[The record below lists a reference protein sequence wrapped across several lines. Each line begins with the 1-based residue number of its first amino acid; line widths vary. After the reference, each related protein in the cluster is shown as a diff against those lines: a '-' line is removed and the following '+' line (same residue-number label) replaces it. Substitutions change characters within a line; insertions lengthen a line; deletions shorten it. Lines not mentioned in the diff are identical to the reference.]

1 MVAHAGKKAAIGANL
16 SNELE
21 FSEILSTEKNTF
33 LLSAWINRNVF
44 FLTSSMRH
52 PEQPDWMNLFISV
65 LRALFFQH

>member
-33 LLSAWINRNVF
+33 LLSAWINRDVF
-44 FLTSSMRH
+44 FFVIS
-52 PEQPDWMNLFISV
+52 LFARSE
-65 LRALFFQH
+65 

>member
-21 FSEILSTEKNTF
+21 SSEILSTEKNTF

-44 FLTSSMRH
+44 FFVIS
-52 PEQPDWMNLFISV
+52 LFARSE
-65 LRALFFQH
+65 